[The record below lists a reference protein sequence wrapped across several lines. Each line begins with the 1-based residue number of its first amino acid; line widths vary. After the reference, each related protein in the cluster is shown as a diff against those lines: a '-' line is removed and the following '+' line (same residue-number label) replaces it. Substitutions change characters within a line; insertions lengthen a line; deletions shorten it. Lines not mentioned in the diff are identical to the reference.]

1 MTPYRPL
8 NCDLYDYL
16 EIACMHGYRL
26 QVELVEGQS
35 FAAKALDTR
44 TAPSKEEF
52 LVLQTDAGPQ
62 EVRLDRLLA
71 ITPLDPGASFGRVE
85 LAGMVCEYPEEAPA
99 KPRSN

>member
-1 MTPYRPL
+1 MNTYQPL

-26 QVELVEGQS
+26 QVELVDGPGCV
-35 FAAKALDTR
+35 ARALDTR
-44 TAPSKEEF
+44 TAASKEEF
-52 LVLQTDAGPQ
+52 LVLQTDEGRQ

-85 LAGMVCEYPEEAPA
+85 LAGRTC
-99 KPRSN
+99 SI

>member
-1 MTPYRPL
+1 MADYQPL

-26 QVELVEGQS
+26 QVELVDGPG
-35 FAAKALDTR
+35 FVARALDTR

-52 LVLQTDAGPQ
+52 LVLQTDVGRQ

-85 LAGMVCEYPEEAPA
+85 LAGIVC
-99 KPRSN
+99 SI